1 MPESMISPRENILKV
16 LRRSGM
22 DTVPVDFVLCESQIE
37 EIERRTGNRDYES
50 YFGLSHR
57 SFEMNVQRNFASGP
71 ELFKRESVPDSTIF
85 DEYGIGHSKGS
96 EFAFHMT
103 RMHHPL
109 KGADLNEI
117 LDYPYPTVPE
127 GELQNITRKVREL
140 WSSGLA
146 SFAFMQM
153 TVWEA
158 SWYMRSMEEL
168 MIDMMMEDEKATALL
183 DRITQFAVSK
193 ARTYAKAG
201 VEILSLGDDI
211 GTQDSIMI
219 DVGLWET
226 WLKPRIAKVIDS
238 ARQIN
243 PDILIF
249 YHSCGYILPFIDQL
263 IEIGVDILNPVQP
276 ECMSFDEVH
285 SQYGKRLSFWG
296 TLGTQELLPFGTK
309 EEVLQT
315 TISRLQKCGNA
326 GGLVI
331 GPTHMVEPEVPWE
344 NLSAIIEGVKIF
356 EQSSK

>member
-1 MPESMISPRENILKV
+1 MISPRENILKV
-16 LRRSGM
+16 LRRTGLEK
-22 DTVPVDFVLCESQIE
+22 VPVDFVLCESQIE
-37 EIERRTGNRDYES
+37 DFERRTGHRDYES

-57 SFEMNVQRNFASGP
+57 SFQMNAQRNFASGP

-109 KGADLNEI
+109 KGADINEI

-127 GELQNITRKVREL
+127 GELQNLTEKVKEL
-140 WSSGLA
+140 WSLGLA

-158 SWYMRSMEEL
+158 SWYLRSMEEL
-168 MIDMMMEDEKATALL
+168 MIDMMMQDEKATALL
-183 DRITQFAVSK
+183 DLITQFAISK

-211 GTQDSIMI
+211 GTQDSILI

-226 WLKPRIAKVIDS
+226 WLKPRIAKVIDA

-285 SQYGKRLSFWG
+285 NQYGDRLSFWG

-309 EEVLQT
+309 DEVMQT
-315 TISRLQKCGNA
+315 TISRLQTCGEA

-331 GPTHMVEPEVPWE
+331 GPTHMVEPEVPWD

-356 EQSSK
+356 EQTRK

>member
-1 MPESMISPRENILKV
+1 MLSPRENILKV

-22 DTVPVDFVLCESQIE
+22 EKVPVDFVLCESQIE
-37 EIERRTGNRDYES
+37 GFERREGNRDYES

-57 SFEMNVQRNFASGP
+57 SFEMNVQRNFSSGP
-71 ELFKRESVPDSTIF
+71 ELYKRESLPDSTVF

-96 EFAFHMT
+96 EYAFHMT

-109 KGADLNEI
+109 KGADINEI
-117 LDYPYPTVPE
+117 LDYPYPTVRK
-127 GELQNITRKVREL
+127 GEQHELSKKVEEL
-140 WSSGLA
+140 RSRGLA

-158 SWYMRSMEEL
+158 SWYLRSMDEL
-168 MIDMMMEDEKATALL
+168 MIDMMMQDEKATALL

-193 ARTYAKAG
+193 ATTYAKAG
-201 VEILSLGDDI
+201 VDILSLGDDI
-211 GTQDSIMI
+211 GTQDSIMM
-219 DVGLWET
+219 DVGFWEY
-226 WLKPRIAKVIDS
+226 WLKPRIAKVIDT

-285 SQYGKRLSFWG
+285 DLYGDRLSFWG
-296 TLGTQELLPFGTK
+296 TLGTQELLPFGTR

-315 TISRLQKCGNA
+315 TISRLEKCGDS

-344 NLSAIIEGVKIF
+344 NLSAIMEGVGIY
-356 EQSSK
+356 EQGIKQV

>member
-1 MPESMISPRENILKV
+1 MISPRENILKV

-22 DTVPVDFVLCESQIE
+22 ERVPLDFVLCESQIE
-37 EIERRTGNRDYES
+37 EFKRRTGHTDYES

-57 SFEMNVQRNFASGP
+57 SFQMNVQENFTSGP
-71 ELFKRESVPDSTIF
+71 ELHKRESVPDTTIF

-96 EFAFHMT
+96 EYAFHMT

-109 KGADLNEI
+109 KGADINEI

-127 GELQNITRKVREL
+127 GELLKLTEKVRDL
-140 WSSGLA
+140 WSKGLA

-158 SWYMRSMEEL
+158 SWYLRSMEEL
-168 MIDMMMEDEKATALL
+168 MVDMMMQDEKATVLL
-183 DRITQFAVSK
+183 DLITQFAVSK
-193 ARTYAKAG
+193 ATTYAEAG

-211 GTQDSIMI
+211 GTQNSLMI

-226 WLKPRIAKVIDS
+226 WLKPRLAKVIDS
-238 ARQIN
+238 ARKIN

-276 ECMSFDEVH
+276 ECMSFDDVH
-285 SQYGKRLSFWG
+285 NQYGDRLSFWG
-296 TLGTQELLPFGTK
+296 TLGTQELLPFGTN
-309 EEVLQT
+309 EEVMQT
-315 TISRLQKCGNA
+315 TISRLQTCGEA

-344 NLSAIIEGVKIF
+344 NLTAIIEGIKIF
-356 EQSSK
+356 EQTRN